1 MEAVKVVILGKILNV
16 VEFDEAK
23 QLQFLVQ
30 RDNGKMEFLNV
41 KIPKDLQVKKGD
53 EIKLQ
58 VAPGVYNNTLYY
70 KYVKTLK

>member
-1 MEAVKVVILGKILNV
+1 MEAIKVVILGKVLNV
-16 VEFDEAK
+16 VELDEAK

-41 KIPKDLQVKKGD
+41 KVPKDLTAKPGD

-58 VAPGVYNNTLYY
+58 VAPGVFNNTLYY
-70 KYVKTLK
+70 KYIKTLK